1 MSDDQNIHVLGLC
14 GSLRKDSINM
24 VALKAAGSLMPDGSD
39 LHIAD
44 ISDIPIYNEDDC
56 ADGFPV
62 AVGELRDKIAAAD
75 ALMIATPE
83 YNLSVPGVLKN
94 AIDWV
99 SRPPDQPFE
108 GKPVA
113 ILGASPGRSGTM
125 RAQHHLR
132 QIFVFVDMKPINKPE
147 VFITDARTKFD
158 EDGRV
163 TDDETA
169 EFLTDLT
176 ASLIDWTRKL
186 NGSA

>member
-1 MSDDQNIHVLGLC
+1 MIA
-14 GSLRKDSINM
+14 LR
-24 VALKAAGSLMPDGSD
+24 AAGSLMPDGSD
-39 LHIAD
+39 LDTAD
-44 ISDIPIYNEDDC
+44 ISEIPMYNEDDC
-56 ADGFPV
+56 ENGLPA
-62 AVGELRDKIAAAD
+62 AVEELRAKIAAAD
-75 ALMIATPE
+75 ALLIATPE
-83 YNLSVPGVLKN
+83 YNLSIPGVLKN

-158 EDGRV
+158 GDGRV

-169 EFLTDLT
+169 EFLSELT
-176 ASLIDWTRKL
+176 TSLVDWTRLLK
-186 NGSA
+186 GPA